1 MLTNLPIN
9 YPLPIVKTSP
19 MVRLQLYSEVNLG
32 GFGDIGA
39 ILARRINMGYSTI
52 EEDCVSVKSYSSV
65 RSVAAV

>member
-1 MLTNLPIN
+1 MRLNTETLDAIRNRRYQLP
-9 YPLPIVKTSP
+9 P
-19 MVRLQLYSEVNLG
+19 VRARGSEVNLG
-32 GFGDIGA
+32 GYGDIGA

>member
-1 MLTNLPIN
+1 MKP
-9 YPLPIVKTSP
+9 SP

-52 EEDCVSVKSYSSV
+52 EEDSVSVKSYSSV